1 MARTT
6 LEASE
11 VTTLPLASSTD
22 TDGWVAK
29 AVPSATPPTGWV
41 VTTSLVAEPAMTDT
55 AEVVVE
61 VRMPS
66 VADST

>member
-1 MARTT
+1 M
-6 LEASE
+6 
-11 VTTLPLASSTD
+11 TLPLASTTE

-41 VTTSLVAEPAMTDT
+41 VTMSLEAAPAMTDT
-55 AEVVVE
+55 ALVVVD
-61 VRMPS
+61 VSMPS